1 MQTVH
6 IGVSDSYDVLI
17 GEGLLEECGQRM
29 RETVGLCRAAIVSD
43 STVNTLYGDSVERSL
58 RDAGYDVLRCVFPAG
73 ERSKTLTTLSGILEQ
88 LAENHLTRSDVVVA
102 LGGGVTGDMAG
113 FAAVVYMRGIRFVQ
127 LPTTLL
133 AAVDAS
139 VGGKTAVDLSAGK
152 NLAGAFHQP
161 SLVLTDVNVMRALP
175 ERLLSDGAAEIIKH
189 GVLADAAL
197 FERMCAPDWTRDME
211 TILARN
217 VSIKRDVVV
226 SDERENGA
234 RQLLNLGHTFGHA
247 VETCSGYSMSHGQSV
262 AVGMVI
268 AAGAAGRADVCRA
281 ITAANRNCGLPVT
294 APYSAKTLA
303 EAALSDKK
311 RRGDHV
317 TLVLPERIGACRLE
331 RVEVSHLEEYFQ
343 RGIAMAE
350 AIS

>member
-6 IGVSDSYDVLI
+6 IGVSDSYDVLV
-17 GEGLLEECGQRM
+17 GAGLLNECGPRM
-29 RETVGLCRAAIVSD
+29 REVIGLCRAAIVSD
-43 STVNTLYGDSVERSL
+43 STVDVLYGDAVERSL
-58 RDAGYDVLRCVFPAG
+58 RDAGYDALRCVFPAG
-73 ERSKTLTTLSGILEQ
+73 EKNKTLATLCGILEF
-88 LAENHLTRSDVVVA
+88 LAENHLTRADVVVA

-113 FAAVVYMRGIRFVQ
+113 FAAAVYMRGIRFVQ
-127 LPTTLL
+127 MPTTLL

-139 VGGKTAVDLSAGK
+139 VGGKTAVDLPAGK

-161 SLVLTDVNVMRALP
+161 SLVLTDVDVMRALP
-175 ERLLSDGAAEIIKH
+175 KRLLSDGAAEIIKH

-197 FERMCAPDWTRDME
+197 FERMCAPDWTSEME

-217 VSIKRDVVV
+217 VAIKRDVVV
-226 SDERENGA
+226 SDERESGS

-247 VETCSGYSMSHGQSV
+247 IERCSGYAMSHGQSV

-281 ITAANRNCGLPVT
+281 ILAANRSCGLPVS

-311 RRGDHV
+311 RRGGLL

-331 RVEVSHLEEYFQ
+331 KVEVSQLEEYFQ
-343 RGIAMAE
+343 RGIDMAE
-350 AIS
+350 AVS

>member
-113 FAAVVYMRGIRFVQ
+113 FAAAVYMRGIRFVQ

>member
-17 GEGLLEECGQRM
+17 GEGLLAECGQRM

-43 STVNTLYGDSVERSL
+43 STVDALYGDCVERSL
-58 RDAGYDVLRCVFPAG
+58 RDAGYATLRCVFPAG
-73 ERSKTLTTLSGILEQ
+73 ERNKTLATLGDILEH
-88 LAENHLTRSDVVVA
+88 LAEGHLTRADVVVA

-113 FAAVVYMRGIRFVQ
+113 FAAAVYMRGIRFVQ
-127 LPTTLL
+127 MPTTLL

-139 VGGKTAVDLSAGK
+139 VGGKTAVDLPAGK

-161 SLVLTDVNVMRALP
+161 SLVLTDVSVMRALP
-175 ERLLSDGAAEIIKH
+175 GALLSDGAAEIIKH
-189 GVLADAAL
+189 GVLADEGL
-197 FERMCAPDWTRDME
+197 FERMCTPDWTRDME
-211 TILARN
+211 TVLARN
-217 VSIKRDVVV
+217 VAIKRDVVV

-247 VETCSGYSMSHGQSV
+247 VEKCSGYTMSHGQSV

-268 AAGAAGRADVCRA
+268 AAGAAGKADVCRA
-281 ITAANRNCGLPVT
+281 ILAANRNCGLPVT
-294 APYSAKTLA
+294 VPYSAKTLA

-311 RRGDHV
+311 RRGDLV

-331 RVEVSHLEEYFQ
+331 RVEVSKLETYFQ
-343 RGIAMAE
+343 KGIDMAE
-350 AIS
+350 AMA